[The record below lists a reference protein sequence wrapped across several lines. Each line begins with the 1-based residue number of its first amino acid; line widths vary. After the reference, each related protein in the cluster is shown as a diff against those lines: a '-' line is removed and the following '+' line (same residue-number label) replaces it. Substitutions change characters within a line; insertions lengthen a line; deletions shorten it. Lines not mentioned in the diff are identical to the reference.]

1 MKSSFSHVSRDG
13 VDRLQYRHLQVHVF
27 GGGDVTFADVLR
39 PAIAH
44 RRVGLLYDA
53 MLVMVASA
61 FIALLAQVAIP
72 LPFSPV
78 PITGQTF
85 AVLLVGALLG
95 GVRGS
100 LAISLYLMEG
110 TIGLPVF
117 AGGGA
122 GLARLAGPTGGYLI
136 GFIAAA
142 FVVGLLAKRGWDRR
156 IWSTALAMLVGNV
169 LIYAVGLPRLAQFV
183 GSERALSLGLY
194 PFVIGD
200 LLKLAVAAAALP
212 AGWKLLGWLGKA

>member
-1 MKSSFSHVSRDG
+1 M
-13 VDRLQYRHLQVHVF
+13 
-27 GGGDVTFADVLR
+27 TFADVLR
-39 PAIAH
+39 PAIVH

-53 MLVMVASA
+53 ILVVVGSA

-95 GVRGS
+95 GTRGG
-100 LAISLYLMEG
+100 LAVLLYLIEG
-110 TIGLPVF
+110 TVGLAVF

-122 GLARLAGPTGGYLI
+122 GLARLAGPTGGYLV
-136 GFIAAA
+136 GFVAAA
-142 FVVGLLAKRGWDRR
+142 FVVGFLAKRGWDRR
-156 IWSTALAMLVGNV
+156 VWSTALAMLAGNV
-169 LIYAVGLPRLAQFV
+169 LIYAVGLPWLVHFV
-183 GSERALSLGLY
+183 GGEKAFLLGLY

-200 LLKLAVAAAALP
+200 LLKLTLAALALP